1 MEAAEAVEAAGPGSP
16 VIFAAHSERVA
27 MSDDDKMDVPTVIR
41 LLNEALPLQMR
52 SAALYTWA
60 AGAATGVEF
69 QAVGKTFEEFGH
81 LELDDARRL
90 IEKLVGLGGDA
101 TTDVAPFQP
110 VPSEAGLSR
119 IIEYE
124 NEALDALHKV
134 IPETGQEARS
144 EALEHLLEHMLM
156 RKQEQVD
163 FLERVRR
170 G

>member
-1 MEAAEAVEAAGPGSP
+1 
-16 VIFAAHSERVA
+16 
-27 MSDDDKMDVPTVIR
+27 MSDDDKMNVETVIR
-41 LLNEALPLQMR
+41 LLNEALPLQVR
-52 SAALYTWA
+52 SAALYSWA

-69 QAVGKTFEEFGH
+69 QSVGKQFEEFGH

-101 TTDVAPFQP
+101 TTKVASFDP
-110 VPSEAGLSR
+110 VPSEAGIDK

-124 NEALDALHKV
+124 NEALAALHKI
-134 IPETGQEARS
+134 IPETGQEPRS
-144 EALEHLLEHMLM
+144 EAMEHLLEHIIM
-156 RKQEQVD
+156 RKQQQVD

>member
-1 MEAAEAVEAAGPGSP
+1 
-16 VIFAAHSERVA
+16 
-27 MSDDDKMDVPTVIR
+27 MSDNDKMDVQEVIK
-41 LLNEALPLQMR
+41 LLNKAIPLQMR

-101 TTDVAPFQP
+101 TTEVATFQP
-110 VPSEAGLSR
+110 VPSEAGITK

-124 NEALDALHKV
+124 NEALDALHRI

-144 EALEHLLEHMLM
+144 EALEHLLEHIIM

>member
-1 MEAAEAVEAAGPGSP
+1 MP
-16 VIFAAHSERVA
+16 
-27 MSDDDKMDVPTVIR
+27 DDEKMNVPEVLK
-41 LLNEALPLQMR
+41 LLNKAIPLQMR

-69 QAVGKTFEEFGH
+69 QAIGKTFEEFGH

-101 TTDVAPFQP
+101 TTDIASFEP
-110 VPSEAGLSR
+110 VQSEAGISK
-119 IIEYE
+119 IVEYE
-124 NEALDALHKV
+124 DEALKALHKI

-144 EALEHLLEHMLM
+144 EALEHLLEHIIM
-156 RKQEQVD
+156 RKQEQLD
-163 FLERVRR
+163 FLNRVQR

>member
-1 MEAAEAVEAAGPGSP
+1 MP
-16 VIFAAHSERVA
+16 
-27 MSDDDKMDVPTVIR
+27 DDDKMDVPKVIA
-41 LLNEALPLQMR
+41 LLNKALPLQMR

-60 AGAATGVEF
+60 AGAAIGVEF
-69 QAVGKTFEEFGH
+69 QAVGKTFEDFGR

-101 TTDVAPFQP
+101 TTEVASF
-110 VPSEAGLSR
+110 EAAQGKAGVSK
-119 IIEYE
+119 IIGHE
-124 NEALDALHKV
+124 NEALSALHDV

-144 EALEHLLEHMLM
+144 EALEHLLEHIIM
-156 RKQEQVD
+156 RKQEQID